1 VCSFVVLD
9 TPAEAG
15 ADFVESVDGAVW
27 ARGVVAGAAQDGDAV
42 VGVAADVAVELAG
55 EAAVG
60 VGHDVVDV
68 AFVGRHVA
76 AGGVLA
82 VLVADFDGA
91 ADGAAEG
98 ALAADGEHG
107 GVVGEQHGFEHC
119 CVEVG
124 DQVA

>member
-1 VCSFVVLD
+1 VGSFVVLD
-9 TPAEAG
+9 APAEAG
-15 ADFVESVDGAVW
+15 AGFVESVDGAVW

-60 VGHDVVDV
+60 IRHDVVDI
-68 AFVGRHVA
+68 AFVGRYVA
-76 AGGVLA
+76 SGGVLA

-91 ADGAAEG
+91 ADCTAEG

-107 GVVGEQHGFEHC
+107 GVVGEQDGFEHRG
-119 CVEVG
+119 VEVG
-124 DQVA
+124 HEVA